1 MPVQRVLRSR
11 TARTPLVALGAL
23 SVGLVCAAVLLVA
36 GNLGKDE
43 VFQNQFELSV
53 KNSPLPMV
61 GSALRVERRKR
72 ARSRRPEK
80 LKGRMRPIPSRSLPT
95 FSLP

>member
-43 VFQNQFELSV
+43 VFRGEFGAGMPARNGAKSSQDNANVSRV
-53 KNSPLPMV
+53 KRLAKGVISP
-61 GSALRVERRKR
+61 
-72 ARSRRPEK
+72 
-80 LKGRMRPIPSRSLPT
+80 
-95 FSLP
+95 